1 MVKTDLVFYNLKVQ
15 IELKIGKLE
24 LLKLELFWNLN
35 KWGDR
40 WDLDCSSSFTNVF
53 CLSLSFF
60 LSPVFFFKILST
72 SFFLYFFTT
81 VLFFSSIW
89 IAHTCAFSSSISQ
102 ISHGCISK
110 IRPGFSSLNLW
121 VLFGLFGCDFWNK

>member
-81 VLFFSSIW
+81 VLSSSIW
-89 IAHTCAFSSSISQ
+89 MAHTGAFSSSISQ

>member
-60 LSPVFFFKILST
+60 LQYFFFKFSQLL
-72 SFFLYFFTT
+72 SFFISSQQCFS
-81 VLFFSSIW
+81 SSIW
-89 IAHTCAFSSSISQ
+89 MAHTGAFSSSISQ